1 MTIRLICVILIVLV
15 FCVIWMTANT
25 QHFCQSYEENNQKM
39 IVYNDADLN
48 FILFIIDKKYWKI
61 RVAENG
67 TELEF
72 ATEDKHP
79 IGSNDLLSDE
89 YSFATKSVLSPT
101 TTNLVVFYKV
111 LNVFLIFLTKL

>member
-1 MTIRLICVILIVLV
+1 
-15 FCVIWMTANT
+15 MTANT

-39 IVYNDADLN
+39 IVYNDAELDFL
-48 FILFIIDKKYWKI
+48 LFIINGKYWKI

-72 ATEDKHP
+72 TTEDKVP

-89 YSFATKSVLSPT
+89 YEFAFKVIQTEDLIIMGFHK
-101 TTNLVVFYKV
+101 VFKLF
-111 LNVFLIFLTKL
+111 LN